1 MKIDYLKVKNWQGHV
16 ERELRFEG
24 PIVGLSGENGSG
36 KTTLMNAIVYAIFGK
51 LPPKKKATT
60 MIRDYG
66 LENGANSA
74 LVEAEFNRMGYRFNV
89 TRTLNA
95 KGSER
100 KLTLPDG
107 SEFTYADQVDE
118 QMSNILGADL
128 ESIMNVV
135 FIPQGD
141 LKNILFGTEAEQER
155 LLIKILDVGHLADS
169 YKVIS
174 SKINFLQAKVDSTIN
189 ARLEQVELRILQS
202 EKDIASMKEEIS
214 HLPELEA
221 DEVWTLKSKVQDI
234 ANKDLYYR
242 NKNKDLIDQQEEYT
256 KLNAGNRIE
265 TIKNKLLLEQGST
278 DQNGI
283 IHGLKLEVKT
293 LEGINPLVP
302 QIIAKCDNIS
312 RHYKSIPSLD
322 LIKKSE
328 EFWATG
334 ISGNSQTLQILLEM
348 QQYPDTSSL
357 DPTIATLETSLEVER
372 EKIRNIEKECTV
384 ITTKISNLAYY
395 KNVSCDHDAN
405 CSQCGSVLTEETIN
419 KNKQEL
425 ANLEAQLNSLKP
437 LIPTAT
443 LQIRSIETELANQ
456 KNQKTKLENICTKIP
471 KRAFEIYQETKN
483 PDILRNLKGEF
494 ENILTTIKNEE
505 TIIYNSIL
513 NVNSICERFHIPGI
527 QVERSLQTI
536 GEGNLQSIEAYC
548 KGVLEALS
556 TCHLEV
562 ANQISGKDS
571 QIRELQLASQSSVTA
586 EEREVLKSAQAIET
600 KITQL
605 KTIIESMVEVLQTE
619 EEDIDKRFK
628 SFNLNLDGVSQ
639 FADKMDAV
647 VAVLT
652 TNTKKRED
660 LSVLESVYNNYQK
673 DRNTILAE
681 REKAKPLLELITDLE
696 RLKAAFSREGI
707 ANRFIKAKFSQLINA
722 TKENLRKLAAPF
734 DIEQDEDKP
743 LCFVFRRY
751 DKGPSNWLPQD
762 MMSGGQRVR
771 LCLAFIMAVQQ
782 ILVPN
787 LGFLM
792 LDEPSN
798 HIDERGADDLRDFLI
813 RLKPELEASNM
824 QLIVCDHKESI
835 SSAYSTKIS
844 L

>member
-16 ERELRFEG
+16 ERELRFDG
-24 PIVGLSGENGSG
+24 PIIGLSGENGSG

-74 LVEAEFNRMGYRFNV
+74 LVEAEFNRMGYKFNV

-107 SEFTYADQVDE
+107 SEFTYAEQVDE

-169 YKVIS
+169 YKAIA
-174 SKINFLQAKVDSTIN
+174 SKINFLQAKVDTTIN
-189 ARLEQVELRILQS
+189 SRLEQIELRILQS
-202 EKDIASMKEEIS
+202 EKDIESMKEEIS
-214 HLPELEA
+214 HLHPLEA
-221 DEVWTLKSKVQDI
+221 NDVWTLRSMVQDI
-234 ANKDLYYR
+234 ATKDLYYR
-242 NKNKDLIDQQEEYT
+242 NKNKELIDLQEEYT
-256 KLNAGNRIE
+256 KLNAGNKIE
-265 TIKNKLLLEQGST
+265 TIKNKLLLEQGAT

-302 QIIAKCDNIS
+302 QIITKCDNIS
-312 RHYKSIPSLD
+312 KLYKSIPPLD
-322 LIKKSE
+322 MVKKSE

-334 ISGNSQTLQILLEM
+334 IAGNSQTLQILLGME
-348 QQYPDTSSL
+348 QYPDVNSL
-357 DPTIATLETSLEVER
+357 DPTIATLEINLEA
-372 EKIRNIEKECTV
+372 EKEKRRDIEKECTI

-405 CSQCGSVLTEETIN
+405 CSQCGSILTEETIN

-425 ANLEAQLNSLKP
+425 DNLESQLNRLKP
-437 LIPTAT
+437 LIPSAT
-443 LQIRSIETELANQ
+443 LQIRSIETELTNQ
-456 KNQKTKLENICTKIP
+456 KNRKISLENICSKIP
-471 KRAFEIYQETKN
+471 KKAFDIYQETKN

-494 ENILTTIKNEE
+494 ENILTNIKNEE
-505 TIIYNSIL
+505 TIIYNSISSI
-513 NVNSICERFHIPGI
+513 NSICERFHIPGI
-527 QVERSLQTI
+527 QSDRSIQTV
-536 GEGNLQSIEAYC
+536 GEGNLQAIETYC
-548 KGVLEALS
+548 KGILEALS
-556 TCHLEV
+556 ACHLEV

-586 EEREVLKSAQAIET
+586 EEREILKSAETIET

-605 KTIIESMVEVLQTE
+605 KTIIDSMVEVIQTQ
-619 EEDIDKRFK
+619 EEDIQNRFAA
-628 SFNLNLDGVSQ
+628 FGLNLDGVSQ
-639 FADKMDAV
+639 LSDKMDAV
-647 VAVLT
+647 IAVLN

-660 LSVLESVYNNYQK
+660 LSVLESVYNNYQT
-673 DRNTILAE
+673 DRNTIIAE
-681 REKAKPLLELITDLE
+681 REKAKPLLELIADLE
-696 RLKAAFSREGI
+696 RLKSAFSREGI

-722 TKENLRKLAAPF
+722 TKDNLRKLSAPF

-771 LCLAFIMAVQQ
+771 LCLAFIMAVQK